1 MDRLHTRKSL
11 TEKTNKKCVKGE
23 ECYFSNRLGKH
34 TFITE
39 SKCIYSLELRVC
51 NKPVPEVEEYRLK
64 LSQTCKSSP
73 DMLFITNII
82 LAVTGQ

>member
-1 MDRLHTRKSL
+1 
-11 TEKTNKKCVKGE
+11 
-23 ECYFSNRLGKH
+23 
-34 TFITE
+34 
-39 SKCIYSLELRVC
+39 LELRVC
-51 NKPVPEVEEYRLK
+51 NKPVPEDEEYRLK